1 MPRILSA
8 LRILSA
14 IAVVV
19 IAVLLCGQCLDIY
32 LQGSSPQNLDTG
44 EVHLVSMFRMED
56 VAARLKSIALPL
68 IVCCLLIA
76 VSTVLHWRFQMRAD
90 GVPGSK
96 PNRRRCTCKEHAEAA
111 AARSASIRVVQA
123 ILLLISVVLIVL
135 GVMNGGLYDVLVKA
149 INICTECIGLG

>member
-8 LRILSA
+8 FRILSA

-19 IAVLLCGQCLDIY
+19 IAVLLCGQCLDIFFN
-32 LQGSSPQNLDTG
+32 GSSPQNFDAS
-44 EVHLVSMFRMED
+44 EVQLVSMFRMED
-56 VAARLKSIALPL
+56 VAARLKGIALPL

-76 VSTVLHWRFQMRAD
+76 VSTVLHWLFQMRTNDA
-90 GVPGSK
+90 PRSK
-96 PNRRRCTCKEHAEAA
+96 PNRRSCACKEYAEAS
-111 AARSASIRVVQA
+111 AARSASIRIVQA

>member
-1 MPRILSA
+1 MARFLSA

-14 IAVVV
+14 IAVIV

-32 LQGSSPQNLDTG
+32 LKGSSSQNLDTG
-44 EVHLVSMFRMED
+44 GVRLVSMFRMED
-56 VAARLKSIALPL
+56 VAARLKGITLPL

-76 VSTVLHWRFQMRAD
+76 VCTILHWLFQMHAND
-90 GVPGSK
+90 ATGST
-96 PNRRRCTCKEHAEAA
+96 PRRSCMCKEHAGNAA
-111 AARSASIRVVQA
+111 AQSASIRVAQA

-135 GVMNGGLYDVLVKA
+135 GVINGGMRDVLVKA